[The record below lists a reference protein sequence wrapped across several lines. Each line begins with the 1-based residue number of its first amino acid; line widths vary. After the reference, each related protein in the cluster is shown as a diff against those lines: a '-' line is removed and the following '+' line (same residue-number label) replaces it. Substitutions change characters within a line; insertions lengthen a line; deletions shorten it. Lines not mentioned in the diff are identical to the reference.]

1 MFDLEKKLREYCDT
15 VNTALDLA
23 IPEKDEPAVKSM
35 RYSIF
40 AGGKRIRAAMI
51 LAFCELFGGDIKKA
65 VPFACAIEMI
75 HTYSLIYDD
84 LPCMDND
91 TLRRGKP
98 TNHIVFGESTALMAG
113 AALYARAF
121 ETVLESPDLPSAQK
135 LEGIDV
141 LLSASGLKGIISGQ
155 MLDIENRPGLTKDEV
170 MRIHELKTSAML
182 EASALLGC
190 IAADCSEKEKNIA
203 LAYAKNVGLAFQIKD
218 DILDVSGTVEDMGK
232 TLGKDKASM
241 KTTFV
246 DILGLENAQK
256 EVDRLSAEAKESVAN
271 IEKNDFLL
279 ALADYLANRRT

>member
-1 MFDLEKKLREYCDT
+1 MFDLSEKLREYCDI
-15 VNTALDLA
+15 VNTALDVA
-23 IPEKDEPAVKSM
+23 IPDKDEPAVKSM

-40 AGGKRIRAAMI
+40 AGGKRIRAAII
-51 LAFCELFGGDIKKA
+51 LAFCELFGGDTKKA

-98 TNHIVFGESTALMAG
+98 TNHVVFGETTALMAG

-121 ETVLESPDLPSAQK
+121 ETVLESENLSSDQK
-135 LEGIDV
+135 IEGMNI

-155 MLDIENRPGLTKDEV
+155 MLDIENKPGLTKDEV

-182 EASALLGC
+182 EASAVLGC
-190 IAADCSEKEKNIA
+190 VAARCSEREKNIA
-203 LAYAKNVGLAFQIKD
+203 LEYAKNIGLAFQIRD
-218 DILDVSGTVEDMGK
+218 DILDVLGTVEDMGK

-246 DILGLENAQK
+246 DILGLDNAQK
-256 EVDRLSAEAKESVAN
+256 EVDRLSEKAKES
-271 IEKNDFLL
+271 ISDIKENDFLL
-279 ALADYLANRRT
+279 SLADYLANRKT

>member
-1 MFDLEKKLREYCDT
+1 MSDLEKKLSEYCNT
-15 VNTALDLA
+15 VNSALDLA

-121 ETVLESPDLPSAQK
+121 ETVLESPDLSSAQK
-135 LEGIDV
+135 LEGIDI

>member
-51 LAFCELFGGDIKKA
+51 LAFCELFGGDVKKA

-121 ETVLESPDLPSAQK
+121 ETVLESPDLSSAQK

>member
-121 ETVLESPDLPSAQK
+121 ETVLESPDLSSSQK

-256 EVDRLSAEAKESVAN
+256 EVDRLSAEAKGSVEN

-279 ALADYLANRRT
+279 SLADYLANRRT

>member
-51 LAFCELFGGDIKKA
+51 LAFCELFGGDVKKA

-121 ETVLESPDLPSAQK
+121 ETVLESPDLSSAQK

-256 EVDRLSAEAKESVAN
+256 EVDRLSAEAKGSVEN

-279 ALADYLANRRT
+279 SLADYLANRRT

>member
-23 IPEKDEPAVKSM
+23 IPEKDEPAVKSV

-121 ETVLESPDLPSAQK
+121 ETVLESPDLSSAQK

-155 MLDIENRPGLTKDEV
+155 MLDIENRPGLKKDEV

-190 IAADCSEKEKNIA
+190 IASDCSEKEKNIA

>member
-121 ETVLESPDLPSAQK
+121 ETVLESPDLSSAQK

-155 MLDIENRPGLTKDEV
+155 MLDIENRPGLKKDEV

-256 EVDRLSAEAKESVAN
+256 EVDRLSAEAKGSVEN

-279 ALADYLANRRT
+279 SLADYLANRRT

>member
-23 IPEKDEPAVKSM
+23 IPEKDEPAVRSM

-51 LAFCELFGGDIKKA
+51 LAFCELFGGDVKKA

-121 ETVLESPDLPSAQK
+121 ETVLESPDLSSAQK

>member
-23 IPEKDEPAVKSM
+23 ISEKDEPAVKSM

-121 ETVLESPDLPSAQK
+121 ETVLESPDLSSAQK
-135 LEGIDV
+135 LEGIDI

-190 IAADCSEKEKNIA
+190 IASDCSEKEKNIA

-232 TLGKDKASM
+232 TLGKD
-241 KTTFV
+241 
-246 DILGLENAQK
+246 
-256 EVDRLSAEAKESVAN
+256 
-271 IEKNDFLL
+271 
-279 ALADYLANRRT
+279 

>member
-1 MFDLEKKLREYCDT
+1 MVDLEKKLREYCDT

-113 AALYARAF
+113 AALYGRAF
-121 ETVLESPDLPSAQK
+121 ETVLESPDLSSAQK

-246 DILGLENAQK
+246 DSLGLENAQK

>member
-121 ETVLESPDLPSAQK
+121 ETVLESPDLSSSQK

>member
-121 ETVLESPDLPSAQK
+121 ETVLESPDLSSEQK

-190 IAADCSEKEKNIA
+190 IASDCSEKEKNIA

>member
-1 MFDLEKKLREYCDT
+1 MVDLEKKLREYCDT

-113 AALYARAF
+113 AALYGRAF
-121 ETVLESPDLPSAQK
+121 ETVLESPDLSSAQK

>member
-23 IPEKDEPAVKSM
+23 IHEKDEPAVKSM

-121 ETVLESPDLPSAQK
+121 ETVLESPDLSSAQK

-190 IAADCSEKEKNIA
+190 IASDCSEKEKNIA